1 MKTRNGFV
9 SNSSSSS
16 FICLMPLDV
25 HEKIISEIQNEPVN
39 ISRKFLNGYVK
50 KIFKFNMD
58 MVWYYQV
65 VGRIEEPQP
74 TFSAR
79 TILSNYEIEKIKK
92 IYIVK
97 DGNDFYYNVI
107 AEYQSKVREIAQEN
121 DYVFYYQN
129 EMH

>member
-1 MKTRNGFV
+1 
-9 SNSSSSS
+9 
-16 FICLMPLDV
+16 MPLDV

-107 AEYQSKVREIAQEN
+107 AEYQSKIREIAKKNEN
-121 DYVFYYQN
+121 VFYYQN

>member
-1 MKTRNGFV
+1 
-9 SNSSSSS
+9 
-16 FICLMPLDV
+16 MPLEV
-25 HEKIISEIQNEPVN
+25 HEKVISQIQNKPVN
-39 ISRKFLNGYVK
+39 IARKFLNGYVK

-65 VGRIEEPQP
+65 VGRIEEPYP
-74 TFSAR
+74 VFSAT
-79 TILSNYEIEKIKK
+79 TILSKNEIEKIKK
-92 IYIVK
+92 IYKVK
-97 DGNDFYYNVI
+97 DGDDFYYNVI